1 MPFLTPNA
9 APDTL
14 LVRRVRIPASP
25 DWLGIF
31 NGAIAQ
37 ATQHWNFEQFGTET
51 PLDTAEKFLLIYED
65 YLSSDGFMV
74 GQITPYMTADPPTF
88 CIPCDGGTYNRV
100 DWPELYALLDS
111 AFIVDADTFVTPN
124 LNNGSV
130 PIGAGI
136 SEEGT
141 TFSVGEQGGEETHS
155 LTDSENGPHTHVD
168 SGHAHTIPS
177 HTDIPVVVPGEG
189 LASLLFP
196 LIPSFTGTASANIQS
211 SGDGTP
217 HNNMPPFVVL
227 KYCVVAR

>member
-1 MPFLTPNA
+1 VPFLTPNA

-31 NGAIAQ
+31 NGAIAA
-37 ATQHWNFEQFGTET
+37 ATQHWNYQQFGTES
-51 PLDTAEKFLLIYED
+51 PLDTAEAFLRIYED
-65 YLSSDGFMV
+65 YIQSDGFMV

-88 CIPCDGGTYNRV
+88 CLDCDGGTYNRT
-100 DWPELYALLDS
+100 DWPELYALIDP

-130 PIGAGI
+130 PIGAGM
-136 SEEGT
+136 SETGT
-141 TFSVGEQGGEETHS
+141 DFVVGASGGEETHA
-155 LTDSENGPHTHVD
+155 LTDTENGTHNHLD
-168 SGHAHTIPS
+168 SGHAHSIPS
-177 HTDIPVVVPGEG
+177 HTDLAVVVPGEG
-189 LASLLFP
+189 LASLLLP
-196 LIPSFTGTASANIQS
+196 IIPSVTGTASANNQP